1 MKRCLSLLLAL
12 CLFCAIPAPAWA
24 AGSTEP
30 EKPRLRAVS
39 MRLSSDFGMVFTL
52 EVPAG
57 TTEAGVYVG
66 DEKISGKA
74 TANAGEYTASFFHIR
89 AWEMTVVYNVTP
101 YAKTANGEILG
112 DTRDLSVLDY
122 ATGMMASP
130 ACTPALRELLVSML
144 NYGAAAQ
151 ALVGFNTA
159 RPANMNLS
167 SADRWRFDTER
178 PFPTELTRIGEATT
192 AAAELTGATLVLS
205 EKVYLKVFIS
215 VAGQEK
221 LRCNGGTGL
230 PECAAYS
237 FAEEAAFLARHLRL
251 EVATDPSFA
260 DARSFPLEKCGLS
273 ADTVTAGSRNDG
285 YFVKVP
291 YGLFPTEYGQTFYF
305 RVRAEDGVG
314 YTFPYSAELY
324 VGRTLLTLAKE
335 TEANGGKQTAANR
348 RTERVARA
356 LIAFGDAVRAYE
368 TQTESR

>member
-1 MKRCLSLLLAL
+1 MKRCLSLLLVL
-12 CLFCAIPAPAWA
+12 CLFCAIPAPAQA
-24 AGSTEP
+24 AGSADL

-39 MRLSSDFGMVFTL
+39 MRLSSDFGMVFT
-52 EVPAG
+52 VQAPAG

-122 ATGMMASP
+122 ATGMMASS

-151 ALVGFNTA
+151 ALIGFNTA

-167 SADRWRFDTER
+167 AADRWYYDADRT
-178 PFPTELTRIGEATT
+178 FPELSFTGEATT
-192 AAAELTGATLVLS
+192 EAATMEGATLVLS
-205 EKVYLKVFIS
+205 GQVFFKVFIR
-215 VAGQEK
+215 VAGQEQ
-221 LRCNGGTGL
+221 LRWNGGQGL
-230 PECAAYS
+230 PECADYT
-237 FAEEAAFLARHLRL
+237 FADEAAFLARHIRL

-291 YGLFPTEYGQTFYF
+291 YGLFPAEYGQTFYF
-305 RVRAEDGVG
+305 RVRSEDGTG

-324 VGRTLLTLAKE
+324 AGRTLLTLKKDV
-335 TEANGGKQTAANR
+335 EANGGKQSAANR
-348 RTERVARA
+348 RAERAVRA
-356 LIAFGDAVRAYE
+356 LVTFGDAVRAYE
-368 TQTESR
+368 AELEAS